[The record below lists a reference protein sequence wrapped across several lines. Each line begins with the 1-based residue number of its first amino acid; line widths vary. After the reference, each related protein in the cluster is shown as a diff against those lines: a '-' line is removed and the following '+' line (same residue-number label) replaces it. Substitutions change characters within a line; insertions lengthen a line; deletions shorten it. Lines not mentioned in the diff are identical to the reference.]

1 MDQEALRR
9 KLMATFQAE
18 LQEHLSAL
26 NAGLLALEKG
36 LPKDEQKLTTAE
48 LFRAAHSLKGAAR
61 AIELSDIEMIA
72 HRMEDVLGAI
82 QQEEL
87 SPKPE
92 IFDALFAAADSL
104 KAAMDAHLR
113 GAALAYEQR
122 DAILLKLSTALR
134 GTAESQGEI
143 KQDRPETQTVLPPKA
158 KAPESPPLPEPPL
171 PPIIAKPELRKKT
184 EPEPPPAAAPSPP
197 PPAKAITP
205 EDTIRV
211 ATSKLDA
218 FMDRIGELM
227 VARMRADQRL
237 RELNGMQSRMIGWQ
251 KSWRRVSAHYVLARK
266 KYRRGSEINPLLDF
280 MGLNE
285 GNLKAMSDEI
295 NLLIQNFTE
304 DHSRLTLLADDLQDG
319 VRRVRMLPIAALF
332 DQFPRMV
339 RDMARQQDKEVD
351 FKIEGAETQAD
362 RKVIEVM
369 KDPIIH
375 LLRNAVDHGIETQ
388 DKRSR
393 ENKPCRGTIH
403 LRAAQKGNTI
413 VLEVADDGAGIDTAV
428 VKQKALAKGLLTSKE
443 AAGLSEKETVDLIF
457 HTGLSTTDD
466 VTDLSGRGVGLD
478 VVRENLEKLHGR
490 IEVNTSPRGTTF
502 IMILPL
508 TLTTSHVLLLEVSG
522 NTLAVPSTSVERI
535 LRIVQS
541 DIGSIDGKPAIRV
554 GDRVMPLVEMHRVLE
569 FPCPEKPKDFGDK
582 VPVVVM
588 GVAEKRISFRV
599 DAVRNA
605 QEVVVKTPGI
615 QLKRVRN
622 VSGAAIL
629 GGGEVVI
636 ILNVADLIKS
646 AAGRAMP
653 AAMPAQTQEPVVAN
667 RVLVVDDS
675 ITTRTL
681 EKNILQNA
689 GYEVHVA
696 VDGEEAWALIQSQ
709 PLDAIVAD
717 IDMPRMNGFDL
728 TAKVKTDDRFKE
740 LPVILVSSLESPQDK
755 IRGMEA
761 GADSYIV
768 KSGFDQA
775 ELLETIARLIA

>member
-1 MDQEALRR
+1 
-9 KLMATFQAE
+9 
-18 LQEHLSAL
+18 
-26 NAGLLALEKG
+26 
-36 LPKDEQKLTTAE
+36 
-48 LFRAAHSLKGAAR
+48 
-61 AIELSDIEMIA
+61 
-72 HRMEDVLGAI
+72 
-82 QQEEL
+82 
-87 SPKPE
+87 
-92 IFDALFAAADSL
+92 
-104 KAAMDAHLR
+104 
-113 GAALAYEQR
+113 
-122 DAILLKLSTALR
+122 
-134 GTAESQGEI
+134 
-143 KQDRPETQTVLPPKA
+143 
-158 KAPESPPLPEPPL
+158 
-171 PPIIAKPELRKKT
+171 
-184 EPEPPPAAAPSPP
+184 
-197 PPAKAITP
+197 
-205 EDTIRV
+205 
-211 ATSKLDA
+211 
-218 FMDRIGELM
+218 
-227 VARMRADQRL
+227 

-295 NLLIQNFTE
+295 NLLIQNVAE

-369 KDPIIH
+369 KDHIIH